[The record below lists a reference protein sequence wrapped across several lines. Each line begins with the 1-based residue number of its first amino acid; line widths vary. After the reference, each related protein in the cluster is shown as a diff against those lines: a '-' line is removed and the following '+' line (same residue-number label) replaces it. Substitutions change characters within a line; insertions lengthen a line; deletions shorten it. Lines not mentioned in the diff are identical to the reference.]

1 MTVVARLEDQNFEP
15 AVELAELTQCAAGD
29 GAVVSFVG
37 IARGSTKA
45 GDDVERLVL
54 EHHPRLTPKSLS
66 EIAFDAASNFD
77 VTHVRVVHRCGTVG
91 PGGPI
96 VFAGVAA
103 PHRRAAFEAADYL
116 MDRLKTEAVFWK
128 REEGTAGAN
137 WIEPTETDYADRR
150 RWERS
155 VNGIDESLT
164 FYPLRIAVLTVSD
177 TRDEQSD
184 KSGAL
189 LVERLRR
196 AGHELAGNA
205 IVKDEVEA
213 IRSQVQAWVSV
224 ADVDVIISTGG
235 TGFAP
240 RDVTP
245 EAVKPLFRREM
256 DGFSVLFHLASSGTV
271 GLSTL
276 QSRAF
281 AGQIED
287 TFIFCL
293 PGSTGACRDGWD
305 LVLALELDSR
315 YRPCSL
321 AGQIPRLRHLC
332 A

>member
-1 MTVVARLEDQNFEP
+1 MA
-15 AVELAELTQCAAGD
+15 
-29 GAVVSFVG
+29 
-37 IARGSTKA
+37 
-45 GDDVERLVL
+45 
-54 EHHPRLTPKSLS
+54 
-66 EIAFDAASNFD
+66 
-77 VTHVRVVHRCGTVG
+77 
-91 PGGPI
+91 
-96 VFAGVAA
+96 
-103 PHRRAAFEAADYL
+103 
-116 MDRLKTEAVFWK
+116 
-128 REEGTAGAN
+128 
-137 WIEPTETDYADRR
+137 
-150 RWERS
+150 
-155 VNGIDESLT
+155 GIDEDLP

-177 TRDEQSD
+177 TRDEATD

-189 LVERLRR
+189 LAERLTT
-196 AGHELAGNA
+196 AGHELAGKA

-213 IRSQVQAWVSV
+213 IRAQVQAWV
-224 ADVDVIISTGG
+224 ADEAVDLILSTGG

-256 DGFSVLFHLASSGTV
+256 DGFSVLFHQASLGTV

-305 LVLALELDSR
+305 LVLGLELDSR